1 MSDQVIAFSVA
12 MPSKPSLPV
21 RLWRSFCR
29 AMIVR
34 RNLQILAQMDDRAL
48 SDIGASRSYAVWQS
62 SRPVWDRHV
71 HRDPA

>member
-1 MSDQVIAFSVA
+1 MSDQVVAISIA
-12 MPSKPSLPV
+12 MPSQPSVPV
-21 RLWRSFCR
+21 RLWRSFHR
-29 AMIVR
+29 FMIIR